1 MSVMESLIAGTNS
14 LFAEEC
20 AALAERLRRST
31 VQVRDGRRGGGSGII
46 WRSDGLIVTNA
57 HVVRGRG
64 ARIELFDGRSF
75 DSVVIGRDTR
85 RDLASLKI
93 QPDNLSAAEIGD
105 SDGLRAGA
113 LVFAMGNPLGI
124 TGALTVGIMQAHN
137 LVDGRRR
144 LQWIQADVR
153 IAPGNSGGPLA
164 DARGRVIGVNS
175 MIVNG
180 LALAVPSNAVERFLR
195 SRREKAYLG
204 ITFQPVRTP
213 VREQAGHKHN
223 GLLVLKVEAN
233 SPAEAAGL
241 MLGDVLYRAN
251 GRELADPA
259 DMVDALADVTSD
271 RNLRLVLTRGGR
283 QVDCDV
289 TVRAFMAEAA

>member
-1 MSVMESLIAGTNS
+1 MSVVESLIAGANA

-46 WRSDGLIVTNA
+46 WRPDGLIVTNA
-57 HVVRGRG
+57 HVVRSRG
-64 ARIELFDGRSF
+64 ARVELSDGRAF
-75 DSVVIGRDTR
+75 DSVVVARDTR

-93 QPDNLSAAEIGD
+93 QADNLPAAEIGD
-105 SDGLRAGA
+105 SDGLRTGE

-124 TGALTVGIMQAHN
+124 AGALTIGIIQAHSHI
-137 LVDGRRR
+137 DGRRSP
-144 LQWIQADVR
+144 QWVQADVR

-175 MIVNG
+175 MIANG

-195 SRREKAYLG
+195 SPQEKAYLG
-204 ITFQPVRTP
+204 IAFQPVQLPR
-213 VREQAGHKHN
+213 REQAGQEPY

-241 MLGDVLYRAN
+241 MLGDVLHRAN
-251 GRELADPA
+251 GRALGDPGDLA
-259 DMVDALADVTSD
+259 DALAEVTSD
-271 RNLRLVLTRGGR
+271 RRLRLVLTRGGS
-283 QVDCDV
+283 QVECDV
-289 TVRAFMAEAA
+289 TVGAFMAEAA

>member
-1 MSVMESLIAGTNS
+1 MSVVESLIAGANS
-14 LFAEEC
+14 SFAEEC

-31 VQVRDGRRGGGSGII
+31 VQVRDGRRGAGSGII

-64 ARIELFDGRSF
+64 ARIELSDGRAF
-75 DSVVIGRDTR
+75 DSVVIARDTR

-93 QPDNLSAAEIGD
+93 QADNLPAAEIGD
-105 SDGLRAGA
+105 SASLRAGE

-124 TGALTVGIMQAHN
+124 SGALTIGIIQAHS
-137 LVDGRRR
+137 LIDGRRGS
-144 LQWIQADVR
+144 QWVQADVQ
-153 IAPGNSGGPLA
+153 IAPGNSGGPLT

-175 MIVNG
+175 MIANG

-195 SRREKAYLG
+195 GRQERAYLG
-204 ITFQPVRTP
+204 ITFHPVQMP
-213 VREQAGHKHN
+213 HREQSGQEQH

-241 MLGDVLYRAN
+241 MLGDVLHSAN
-251 GRELADPA
+251 GLVLGDPG
-259 DMVDALADVTSD
+259 DLSDALEGVSSD
-271 RNLRLVLTRGGR
+271 RQLRLVLTRGGR

-289 TVRAFMAEAA
+289 TVGTFMAEAA

>member
-1 MSVMESLIAGTNS
+1 MVESLIAGANS

-46 WRSDGLIVTNA
+46 WRPDGLIVTNA

-64 ARIELFDGRSF
+64 ARVELSDGRAF
-75 DSVVIGRDTR
+75 DSVVLARDTR

-93 QPDNLSAAEIGD
+93 QADNLPAAEIGD
-105 SDGLRAGA
+105 SDGLHAGE

-124 TGALTVGIMQAHN
+124 SGALTIGIIQAHS
-137 LVDGRRR
+137 LIDGRRSS
-144 LQWIQADVR
+144 QWVQADVR

-164 DARGRVIGVNS
+164 DARGRVIGINS
-175 MIVNG
+175 MIANG

-195 SRREKAYLG
+195 GRREKAYLG
-204 ITFQPVRTP
+204 ITFQPVHVP
-213 VREQAGHKHN
+213 AREQSGQEHD

-233 SPAEAAGL
+233 SPAEEAGL
-241 MLGDVLYRAN
+241 MLGDVLHNAN
-251 GRELADPA
+251 GRELGDPA
-259 DMVDALADVTSD
+259 DLADVLADVAAD
-271 RNLRLVLTRGGR
+271 RKLRLVLSRGGSR
-283 QVDCDV
+283 VDCDV